1 MENYSFNMRQ
11 DSPEAVRDL
20 QLRAKKIREQR
31 IRTKVLSQLL
41 EGKTVDLMQSTA
53 LFEAL
58 NRERMEFDEIL
69 RLHPEQGMDCVEQA
83 REDREAGRVK
93 SKANWACRGHIPPCL
108 YHARPPEY
116 WKNKKIL
123 MEFFRLYPKFAVV
136 K

>member
-1 MENYSFNMRQ
+1 MEKYSFNMRQ
-11 DSPEAVRDL
+11 DTPEAVRSL
-20 QLRAKKIREQR
+20 QAQAKKIREQR

-41 EGKTVDLMQSTA
+41 EGKTVDLMQSSA

-69 RLHPEQGMDCVEQA
+69 KLHPEQGMACVEQA
-83 REDREAGRVK
+83 TEDRDKGRSK
-93 SKANWACRGHIPPCL
+93 SDANWAIRGHIPPCL

-123 MEFFRLYPKFAVV
+123 SEFFRLYPKFAVV